1 MPRSPTQ
8 AKGLLLSA
16 ILESK
21 DPVIFMEP
29 KILYRAAV
37 EQVPEASYTLPLS
50 KAEIVKSGTDLT
62 IVSYGR
68 PMYTCSAAIE
78 AAEKDFKG
86 VNIEL
91 IDLRTLFPWDRP
103 TILESVKKTG
113 RTIVV
118 HERMVNFGVGAEV
131 AATIQDA
138 AFLHLKAP
146 VKRIGG
152 WTTHTGLAFEKLILP
167 DVARKTLFFSA
178 LNIKNLIQI
187 IGVYDAIE
195 EILNY

>member
-1 MPRSPTQ
+1 MVLCELSWPLLDMRRTHGHVCSRYHSQSPESLFCHVPGFRVVMPRSPTQ

-103 TILESVKKTG
+103 TILESVKRLG
-113 RTIVV
+113 
-118 HERMVNFGVGAEV
+118 E
-131 AATIQDA
+131 Q
-138 AFLHLKAP
+138 
-146 VKRIGG
+146 
-152 WTTHTGLAFEKLILP
+152 
-167 DVARKTLFFSA
+167 
-178 LNIKNLIQI
+178 
-187 IGVYDAIE
+187 
-195 EILNY
+195 